1 MRPPDYMPMQQP
13 TLPLPAPPPPPPP
26 PRPLDYLLTQRPW
39 QLPPWIHLL
48 GPGLL
53 PRPPPPP
60 AVQPPARPEI
70 QLKLPDFGDFAADR
84 RRFGTRVDTA
94 PPPFAAPQDLE
105 AWLRMRRI
113 QDLPPGLREAY
124 SFLMGA
130 GNFAMLT
137 PGIDVLA
144 RWIRREDP
152 TKGLEEFRK
161 ESQGAFYAS
170 PLAHFFGQGF
180 GLAGLGGL
188 AARGLMAKGAELG
201 ARGAVGQLLAGLG
214 AAAKPAAV
222 GGAAGAAA
230 GAAVGAATGRDPATE
245 AFKLGVLGA
254 TAGLGAT
261 RHQLA
266 AGGILGAVVGGS
278 TAARYGVEKGIEAG
292 AAVFPLPIVLPE
304 RLARGVFAG
313 FAAERRRLR
322 TELLTEPRVETQPS
336 QPRVELPTM
345 QDVRMYMLLTR
356 RAFSDVVADM
366 ARQTPPE
373 QRRDL
378 FESVAEMSLG
388 RLRARYDRD
397 AVFAVLRS
405 VRSKLDPTLR
415 AQFDEVLSQYGLS
428 EAKHRSPEYSLREE
442 DAAKLAKLFRR
453 DPEYA
458 LTDRSAELLDQLFK
472 MEQKQE
478 PQYALTDAAAKKLNL
493 FLRRTPEYALRD
505 EDAAVLA
512 RIFKRDTQRAPE
524 YQLTDEAAELL
535 DQFLRMDEKTAL
547 IFRHVPADVHI
558 FRRRIRP
565 ADASRLGQETWLVP
579 SEGAPTV
586 QIFSR
591 RVRDALEPGQE
602 TQPAQISRL
611 RQTDRLELAPMYRLE
626 PAARQGQTYVGIPI
640 VAQRVATTPRVVAVA
655 TTAPRATQRT
665 ATTPVTT
672 GRTTP
677 VQTATT
683 TPPPEQPPPRAPP
696 PETPPGRPPSEP
708 PPRTPPDQPPGAPPP
723 RTPPE
728 RPPHIP
734 PWMLKLPVSAAL
746 PLLAQMGVRL
756 PPPPN
761 PNMPLGVYLRM
772 LRFPGLLGRQRE
784 VFVLI

>member
-1 MRPPDYMPMQQP
+1 
-13 TLPLPAPPPPPPP
+13 
-26 PRPLDYLLTQRPW
+26 
-39 QLPPWIHLL
+39 
-48 GPGLL
+48 L

-188 AARGLMAKGAELG
+188 AAKGLMAKGAELG

-230 GAAVGAATGRDPATE
+230 GAAVGAATGRDPAAE

-278 TAARYGVEKGIEAG
+278 TAMKHGVEKGIEAG

-304 RLARGVFAG
+304 RLARGFFAG
-313 FAAERRRLR
+313 FAAERRPVVRLQSEPGSR
-322 TELLTEPRVETQPS
+322 EVPVEWVKLRYGMSPEEAAAYASELRWNPE
-336 QPRVELPTM
+336 
-345 QDVRMYMLLTR
+345 
-356 RAFSDVVADM
+356 
-366 ARQTPPE
+366 E
-373 QRRDL
+373 QREFFKKLVEETLSRQRAGDVSAIYKL
-378 FESVAEMSLG
+378 KSFMQWLDRASRQRFE
-388 RLRARYDRD
+388 
-397 AVFAVLRS
+397 
-405 VRSKLDPTLR
+405 
-415 AQFDEVLSQYGLS
+415 EVLKEYGLI
-428 EAKHRSPEYSLREE
+428 EIKHRTPEYSLEE
-442 DAAKLAKLFRR
+442 RDASALARI
-453 DPEYA
+453 
-458 LTDRSAELLDQLFK
+458 FK
-472 MEQKQE
+472 HDTQR
-478 PQYALTDAAAKKLNL
+478 A
-493 FLRRTPEYALRD
+493 PEYALRD
-505 EDAAVLA
+505 EDAAALA
-512 RIFKRDTQRAPE
+512 RIFKRDFQRAPE
-524 YQLTDEAAELL
+524 YKLTDEAAALL
-535 DQFLRMDEKTAL
+535 DQFLKADEKTVL
-547 IFRHVPADVHI
+547 IFRRVPEEHTAHI
-558 FRRRIRP
+558 FRRRVRP

-626 PAARQGQTYVGIPI
+626 PAARQGQTYVAIPI

-696 PETPPGRPPSEP
+696 SETPPGRPPSEP
-708 PPRTPPDQPPGAPPP
+708 PPRTPLDQPPGAPPP
-723 RTPPE
+723 RTPPYT
-728 RPPHIP
+728 PPHIP

-746 PLLAQMGVRL
+746 PLLALMGLRL

-761 PNMPLGVYLRM
+761 PNMPLGAYLRM

>member
-1 MRPPDYMPMQQP
+1 
-13 TLPLPAPPPPPPP
+13 
-26 PRPLDYLLTQRPW
+26 
-39 QLPPWIHLL
+39 
-48 GPGLL
+48 L

-278 TAARYGVEKGIEAG
+278 TAMKHGVEKGIEAG
-292 AAVFPLPIVLPE
+292 AAVFPLPLVAPE
-304 RLARGVFAG
+304 RLARGFFAG
-313 FAAERRRLR
+313 FTTARKLDVKLQTESVPVANARYAQIVRELAAHIRSGMEKKPLPGLTPEEAAAVAAKLR
-322 TELLTEPRVETQPS
+322 AKP
-336 QPRVELPTM
+336 
-345 QDVRMYMLLTR
+345 
-356 RAFSDVVADM
+356 A
-366 ARQTPPE
+366 E
-373 QRRDL
+373 QRDFFMEL
-378 FESVAEMSLG
+378 AE
-388 RLRARYDRD
+388 D
-397 AVFAVLRS
+397 AVAKIRGGDEVALVQLKLLRD
-405 VRSKLDPTLR
+405 KLDTVSKMR
-415 AQFDEVLSQYGLS
+415 FDEVLRLHGLTQV
-428 EAKHRSPEYSLREE
+428 KLRTPEYALREE

-472 MEQKQE
+472 MEQKRE

-493 FLRRTPEYALRD
+493 FLRRAPEYALRD
-505 EDAAVLA
+505 EDAAALA